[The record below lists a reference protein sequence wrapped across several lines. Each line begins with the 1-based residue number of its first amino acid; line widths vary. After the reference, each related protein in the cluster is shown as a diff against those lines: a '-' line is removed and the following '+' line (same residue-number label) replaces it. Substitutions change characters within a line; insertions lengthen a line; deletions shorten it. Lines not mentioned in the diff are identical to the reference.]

1 MVWMVSE
8 DRTYRED
15 ALQTYVLEYSLYPE
29 SFTVSLSFGVTS
41 DRIIGNLRQMLGI
54 VRVRSAP
61 QALFRTVKLA
71 RSVTCWKCGT
81 EVSPPEVT
89 PEYFC
94 SSNPCGVVQ
103 SVKLKDVNAFQLFN
117 LDQKYLIDLG
127 QLESA
132 YKGIQKQLHPD
143 MFATKPE
150 AERDASLQT
159 STTINQAYQVT
170 LPLFQIY
177 PLY

>member
-1 MVWMVSE
+1 MVSD
-8 DRTYRED
+8 DRTYCED
-15 ALQTYVLEYSLYPE
+15 ALQTYVLEYSLYPD
-29 SFTVSLSFGVTS
+29 SMNPLSVTS
-41 DRIIGNLRQMLGI
+41 YRIIGNLRQMLSI
-54 VRVRSAP
+54 ARARIAP
-61 QALFRTVKLA
+61 RALFRTTKLA

-170 LPLFQIY
+170 LPLF
-177 PLY
+177 

>member
-1 MVWMVSE
+1 M
-8 DRTYRED
+8 
-15 ALQTYVLEYSLYPE
+15 
-29 SFTVSLSFGVTS
+29 LS
-41 DRIIGNLRQMLGI
+41 IA
-54 VRVRSAP
+54 RVRLAP
-61 QALFRTVKLA
+61 RALFRTAKLA

-159 STTINQAYQVT
+159 STTINQAYQVSLFSRFIVCTGITT
-170 LPLFQIY
+170 LFVPFTSCRY
-177 PLY
+177 CSHRYVGRNTW